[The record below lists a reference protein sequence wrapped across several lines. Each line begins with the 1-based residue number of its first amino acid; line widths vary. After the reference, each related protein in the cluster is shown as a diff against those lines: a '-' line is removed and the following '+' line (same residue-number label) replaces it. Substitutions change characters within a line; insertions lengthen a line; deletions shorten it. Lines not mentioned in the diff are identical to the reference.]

1 MMQSKQIIA
10 SLLSM
15 LSKQVYTCS
24 KDDAVKTNYCTTIFK
39 QFWTYL
45 KYDAINTNY
54 CITIFKQFWKIFN
67 YDTIMFGP
75 VQKVTQWNKIIA
87 SLFVAGLGWPGLMI
101 IASLFFNAYKTL
113 TRFFFSKFFKKFPW
127 QRSFKNRKSSRLK
140 NVIPSIFMNFWSRNN
155 LNKLDR
161 LIP

>member
-87 SLFVAGLGWPGLMI
+87 SLFVAGLGWPGL
-101 IASLFFNAYKTL
+101 AWAGLGYWLLHHFFSML
-113 TRFFFSKFFKKFPW
+113 TKHLQDFFFQNFSKSFLW
-127 QRSFKNRKSSRLK
+127 QRSFKNRIHRG
-140 NVIPSIFMNFWSRNN
+140 
-155 LNKLDR
+155 
-161 LIP
+161 